1 MHPYPSHDPGLPAG
15 ALSGRGVTCVLGL
28 AVLGPPKIG
37 VLVTLKAS
45 ALNCSFQPS
54 LILKSFDMASASCGA
69 HGLRTLLIL
78 GTWVM
83 GAYGFGVWIL
93 VKQVGLSL

>member
-28 AVLGPPKIG
+28 AVVGPPKIG
-37 VLVTLKAS
+37 VVVTLKAS

-54 LILKSFDMASASCGA
+54 LILKSFDMASARCGA
-69 HGLRTLLIL
+69 PGLRTILIL
-78 GTWVM
+78 GGWGIGGEGFRRCVLGKEG
-83 GAYGFGVWIL
+83 GA
-93 VKQVGLSL
+93 

>member
-15 ALSGRGVTCVLGL
+15 ALSGRGVTGVLGF

-54 LILKSFDMASASCGA
+54 LSRKSFDTARASCGA
-69 HGLRTLLIL
+69 HGARTLLIL
-78 GTWVM
+78 GTWVI
-83 GAYGFGVWIL
+83 GAYGFGVCIL
-93 VKQVGLSL
+93 VKQLG